1 MVDISKTHL
10 TRRQLEVLMMRNRG
24 MSISRIASELGTSR
38 SNVGALIKK
47 AKENV
52 EKSKNTLRL
61 VKTLN
66 WPVKVEFPRGTNVYH
81 ACEEIFRMADKR
93 GIKISCNY
101 SDLVRRITET
111 LGREYLERRKA
122 LRNFTVMVSQKGGVE
137 II

>member
-66 WPVKVEFPRGTNVYH
+66 WPV
-81 ACEEIFRMADKR
+81 
-93 GIKISCNY
+93 
-101 SDLVRRITET
+101 
-111 LGREYLERRKA
+111 
-122 LRNFTVMVSQKGGVE
+122 
-137 II
+137 